1 MSIEEL
7 EHTADIRFRIRAPTL
22 EGLFAEAVRALM
34 ETLYGSTEGP
44 IAETRTVEVAAAD
57 REVLLHDF
65 LSEVLFLADAENLV
79 FPGAGVV
86 IEAGPPWTARAELSA
101 TPFDPARH
109 AGGTEVKGIAYFDL
123 AIAGTDSCLELEV
136 VFDV

>member
-22 EGLFAEAVRALM
+22 EGLFAEAARALM
-34 ETLYGSTEGP
+34 ETLYGSTAGP
-44 IAETRTVEVAAAD
+44 IAGTRAVEVEAAD
-57 REVLLHDF
+57 REALLHDF
-65 LSEVLFLADAENLV
+65 LSEVLFLAEAENLV
-79 FPGAGVV
+79 FAGAEVV
-86 IEAGPPWTARAELSA
+86 IDAGPPWTARAELPA

-123 AIAGTDSCLELEV
+123 AIAEAGSGLDLEV

>member
-22 EGLFAEAVRALM
+22 GGLFTEAARALM

-44 IAETRTVEVAAAD
+44 ITGTRTVEVEAAD
-57 REVLLHDF
+57 REALLHDF
-65 LSEVLFLADAENLV
+65 LSEVLFLAEAENLV
-79 FPGAGVV
+79 FAGAEVA
-86 IEAGPPWTARAELSA
+86 IDAGPPWIARAELAA
-101 TPFDPARH
+101 TPFDPTRH
-109 AGGTEVKGIAYFDL
+109 TGGTEVKGIAYFDL
-123 AIAGTDSCLELEV
+123 AIADLDSGLDLEV